1 MDLEAALGELSKR
14 VKEHREVLLT
24 EEAAK
29 TALVMPFLQALG
41 YNVFNPAEVVPE
53 FTCDVGTK
61 KGEKVDYAI
70 CNGGK
75 VEILI
80 ECKPANSELSINHA
94 SQLFRYFSVTAARV
108 AVLTNGVIYKFYSDV
123 ELPNVMDQKPFFILD
138 LESTKKQD
146 VRTLSG
152 FAKGDFDID
161 QIVKEAGK
169 LKLQSLLHLELQK
182 EFADPSDELVR
193 LIGKRVHSGMITA
206 SVKETFKTL
215 IVNSFQTLVRE
226 GVNERLTSA
235 LSATNTAADA
245 PLAPEGED
253 GDGLETT
260 EDEVTGYHIVRAI
273 GAQKVD
279 IGRITMRNSKSY
291 CAILLDDNNR
301 KTIAR
306 LWFNSPT
313 ARYLGTLKGKEETRV
328 GVEGPTDIYK
338 HSKAILARIQELTGG
353 D

>member
-1 MDLEAALGELSKR
+1 
-14 VKEHREVLLT
+14 
-24 EEAAK
+24 
-29 TALVMPFLQALG
+29 MPFLQALG

-75 VEILI
+75 VEVLI
-80 ECKPANSELSINHA
+80 ECKPASAELSINHA

-108 AVLTNGVIYKFYSDV
+108 AVLTNGVVYKFFSDV
-123 ELPNVMDQKPFFILD
+123 EAPNVMDQKPFFVLD
-138 LESTKKQD
+138 LENIKKQD
-146 VRTLSG
+146 VRTLAG
-152 FAKGDFDID
+152 FAKGTFDID

-169 LKLQSLLHLELQK
+169 LKLQSLLHQELQK

-193 LIGKRVHSGMITA
+193 LIGKRVHNGMITA
-206 SVKETFKTL
+206 AVKETFKSL
-215 IVNSFQTLVRE
+215 IVSSFQTLVRE

-235 LSATNTAADA
+235 LTATNTTAEQQ
-245 PLAPEGED
+245 PAPEGED
-253 GDGLETT
+253 GGGIETT
-260 EDEVTGYHIVRAI
+260 EDEVTGYNIIRAI
-273 GAQKVD
+273 AAQKVD
-279 IGRITMRNSKSY
+279 IGRIAMRDSKSY

-313 ARYLGTLKGKEETRV
+313 ARYLGTMKGKEETRV
-328 GVEGPTDIYK
+328 SVESPAEIYK
-338 HSKAILARIQELTGG
+338 HSKAILARIQELTEGE
-353 D
+353 